1 MAEKAGGEEQR
12 WAAEMA
18 TAMAQA
24 SGVQAAPLIRRNSLW
39 ALFPKK

>member
-18 TAMAQA
+18 TAMVSWRVQV
-24 SGVQAAPLIRRNSLW
+24 SGVQGGVQAAAMR
-39 ALFPKK
+39 K